1 MTSILLTLYIL
12 ALCASAVNAAYFGAL
27 PAQSRGRR
35 IGALVLALVN
45 TGTALHSARGAIIA
59 LLAPPQPES
68 AYLATAILVQS
79 VVALGSLAVT
89 ILILRRALSGQ
100 SNP

>member
-1 MTSILLTLYIL
+1 MTIILLTLYIL
-12 ALCASAVNAAYFGAL
+12 SLCGSAVNAAYFVAL
-27 PAQSRGRR
+27 PSRSRSRR

-45 TGTALHSARGAIIA
+45 TGTALHSARGAIIT
-59 LLAPPQPES
+59 LLAPLQAES

-89 ILILRRALSGQ
+89 VLILRRALAAQ

>member
-12 ALCASAVNAAYFGAL
+12 TLCGSAVNAAYFVAL
-27 PAQSRGRR
+27 PSQSRSRR

-45 TGTALHSARGAIIA
+45 TGTALHSARGAIIT
-59 LLAPPQPES
+59 LLAPQQPES
-68 AYLATAILVQS
+68 AYIATAILTQG

-89 ILILRRALSGQ
+89 ALILRRTLSEQ
-100 SNP
+100 TNP